1 MFRYLNFCF
10 FFTSIFA
17 TTEYNYYELAV
28 QKWCSN
34 QYMIHGLWPQ
44 YNETSYPEYCTKVNY
59 TVPHGNLLI
68 SMNKYWL
75 GCDNTL
81 WEHEW
86 TKHGSCMFLQ
96 NNIDEYSFFNTTI
109 DLFLKH
115 KKLTNKCQYDNCILA
130 CFDLNYNIINC
141 SLKNN

>member
-1 MFRYLNFCF
+1 
-10 FFTSIFA
+10 
-17 TTEYNYYELAV
+17 
-28 QKWCSN
+28 
-34 QYMIHGLWPQ
+34 MIHGLWPQ

-109 DLFLKH
+109 YLFLKH
-115 KKLTNKCQYDNCILA
+115 INLTKKCDYDNCILG
-130 CFDLNYNIINC
+130 CFDLNYNIISCNV
-141 SLKNN
+141 KNN